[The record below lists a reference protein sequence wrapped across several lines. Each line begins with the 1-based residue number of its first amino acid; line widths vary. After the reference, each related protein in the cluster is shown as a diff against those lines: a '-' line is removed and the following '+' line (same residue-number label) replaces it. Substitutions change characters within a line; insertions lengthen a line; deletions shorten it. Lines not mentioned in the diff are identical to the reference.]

1 MVNQTPR
8 GKRGGGHAR
17 HSSASHRHANPVTS
31 DYDSDAPAHALLDQ
45 NAAAP
50 APNPALLNRTNTD
63 LNLAALRRHIP
74 AIHSILSIAA
84 NAVVYTFAPATSSWE
99 RAGIEGTYFL
109 CFLAPD
115 AGSAQDPSIAAAAAA
130 APPRACIFVLN
141 RRGLNNV
148 SIDLASVGHFEVM
161 DGIYIFRLDEG
172 TDVLAGVKP
181 EGDAADAAIDTTVIG
196 IWIHTEDD
204 ETRMSNAVMVQET
217 LRLVQTGEAHVEDD
231 AVQAQGQGQGQGQEQ
246 EYVPPAAAAQPTGR
260 KLSVSALFGVAPNGL
275 SG

>member
-31 DYDSDAPAHALLDQ
+31 DYDSDAPTHALLDQ

-63 LNLAALRRHIP
+63 LNLAVLRRHMP

-84 NAVVYTFAPATSSWE
+84 NAVVYTFAPATS
-99 RAGIEGTYFL
+99 
-109 CFLAPD
+109 
-115 AGSAQDPSIAAAAAA
+115 
-130 APPRACIFVLN
+130 
-141 RRGLNNV
+141 
-148 SIDLASVGHFEVM
+148 IDLATVGHFEVM

-181 EGDAADAAIDTTVIG
+181 EGDAADAAIDTTVVG

-217 LRLVQTGEAHVEDD
+217 LRLVQTGEALVEDD
-231 AVQAQGQGQGQGQEQ
+231 AVQAQAQGQPHSQGQAQ
-246 EYVPPAAAAQPTGR
+246 AHGQQQDYGPPAAAAQPAGR